1 MHILLV
7 LVQTVHHLNI
17 GRIVW
22 LTLAGAALLITSIL
36 LIVFRNRLRG
46 GEMDDDDEDDDD
58 ESELMTCLLGPIS
71 ILVIARNL

>member
-7 LVQTVHHLNI
+7 LVQTTHHLNI
-17 GRIVW
+17 GLIVG

-46 GEMDDDDEDDDD
+46 VEMDDDDENDDD
-58 ESELMTCLLGPIS
+58 ESEY
-71 ILVIARNL
+71 

>member
-17 GRIVW
+17 GLIVG
-22 LTLAGAALLITSIL
+22 LTLAGAALLLTAIL

-46 GEMDDDDEDDDD
+46 VEMDDDDENDDD
-58 ESELMTCLLGPIS
+58 ESEY
-71 ILVIARNL
+71 